1 LQALIIAVSAIEIC
15 TMVALLVHEVLH
27 HKLFDKVAGTLTEVS
42 AVPVQMWRGEP
53 SPGADV
59 AGRAQSRRRCG
70 RGWHAGHRL
79 GRRRPPLTAPR
90 RPARRSVRCAR
101 R

>member
-59 AGRAQSRRRCG
+59 AGGSQRA
-70 RGWHAGHRL
+70 
-79 GRRRPPLTAPR
+79 
-90 RPARRSVRCAR
+90 
-101 R
+101 